1 MKKQPKK
8 LNLSK
13 ETVRLLSDAGLARV
27 VGGLTAGCYS
37 VYPQT
42 CITESEMT
50 GCPLCA

>member
-13 ETVRLLSDAGLARV
+13 ETVRLLGEAGLPRV
-27 VGGLTAGCYS
+27 VGGLTGTCYS
-37 VYPQT
+37 FYPQI
-42 CITESEMT
+42 CIPDSEMT

>member
-13 ETVRLLSDAGLARV
+13 ETIRLLGEASLARV
-27 VGGLTAGCYS
+27 VGGLSVTCYS
-37 VYPQT
+37 VAPQT
-42 CITESEMT
+42 CIPESEMT